1 MCGGV
6 RIFGEASGP
15 VEPSEGAFPDPGL
28 GQDLA
33 RLQFVWFDDLDGT
46 AEHLLSPIDRFFC
59 VAAVGE
65 DRGDGVHRSVQ
76 LCMMSENTFLTMI
89 ASRC

>member
-33 RLQFVWFDDLDGT
+33 RLSFSLTTLMVQPNISLAQSIGF
-46 AEHLLSPIDRFFC
+46 
-59 VAAVGE
+59 
-65 DRGDGVHRSVQ
+65 SV
-76 LCMMSENTFLTMI
+76 
-89 ASRC
+89 